1 MYNQGRF
8 DFGTKVSSKK
18 NLGRGDV
25 NIETKTDIKLNLY
38 YKKRYKIHS
47 NGK

>member
-18 NLGRGDV
+18 NLGMGNV
-25 NIETKTDIKLNLY
+25 NIETKTDIKLNLN
-38 YKKRYKIHS
+38 YKKRYKIYS